1 MKNSLVGNSLLS
13 NPFLNK
19 GTAFT
24 EKERDNYNL
33 TGTLPNK
40 IEKIEEQSNRVYAQF
55 LTKQTNLEKRSY
67 LMEIFNTNCTLFYFL
82 MKKHIVEFM
91 PIVYDPTVA
100 ESIEKYSELFI
111 SPQNAAFLSINHPN
125 LIRKT
130 LKNAAQ
136 GRDIKLIVVT
146 DAEEILGIGDW
157 GVNGVD
163 ICVGKLMVYTA
174 AAGINPENV
183 LPVVLDTGTNNKKL
197 LNDALYLGERHARVR
212 GPKYNTFVDLFVEN
226 AEALFPDLY
235 LHWEDFG
242 RANATAI
249 LERYKNKITTF
260 NDDVQG
266 TGIVSLAGILG
277 ALKISGEK
285 ITDQILV
292 TFGAGTAGV
301 GIANQIYDEMVR
313 QGLSE
318 SDAKSRFFLVD
329 KQGLLFTD
337 TPDLTFE
344 QKKFARDRGAC
355 SGVESLT
362 SLSAVVKQVKPTI
375 LIGTSTQPGSF
386 TEELVKEM
394 ASHTKRPIIFPLSN
408 PTELAEATA
417 SDLIKWTNGK
427 ALVATGIPSEPV
439 EHNGITYQI
448 GQANNALMYPGL
460 GLGIL
465 ASTAKLINGE
475 ILSKASHALSGLVDY
490 KQLGAAVLP
499 PVKDITHISDRIAK
513 KVIESVLEQ
522 KLNKKTITSAEDAI
536 KAIKWTPEYV

>member
-1 MKNSLVGNSLLS
+1 MKNSPVGNSLLS

-318 SDAKSRFFLVD
+318 SDAKRRFFLVD

-355 SGVESLT
+355 SGAESLT

>member
-1 MKNSLVGNSLLS
+1 MKNSPAGNSLLS

-174 AAGINPENV
+174 AAGIPPENV

-318 SDAKSRFFLVD
+318 SDAKRRIFLVD

-344 QKKFARDRGAC
+344 QKKFARDRGAF
-355 SGVESLT
+355 SGAESLT
-362 SLSAVVKQVKPTI
+362 SLSAVVQQVKPTV

-427 ALVATGIPSEPV
+427 ALVATGVPSEPV

>member
-1 MKNSLVGNSLLS
+1 MKNSPAGNSLLS

-33 TGTLPNK
+33 IGTLPNK

-174 AAGINPENV
+174 AAGIPPENV

-318 SDAKSRFFLVD
+318 SDAKRRIFLVD

-344 QKKFARDRGAC
+344 QKKFARDRGAF
-355 SGVESLT
+355 SGAESLT
-362 SLSAVVKQVKPTI
+362 SLSAVVQQVKPTV
-375 LIGTSTQPGSF
+375 LIGTSTQPSSF

-394 ASHTKRPIIFPLSN
+394 ASYTKRPIIFPLSN

-427 ALVATGIPSEPV
+427 ALVATGVPSEPV

>member
-1 MKNSLVGNSLLS
+1 MKNSPVGNSLLS

-318 SDAKSRFFLVD
+318 SDAKRRFFLVD

-344 QKKFARDRGAC
+344 QKKFARDRGSC
-355 SGVESLT
+355 SGAESLT

>member
-1 MKNSLVGNSLLS
+1 MKNSPAGNSLLS

-174 AAGINPENV
+174 AAGIPPENV

-318 SDAKSRFFLVD
+318 SDAKRRIFLVD

-344 QKKFARDRGAC
+344 QKKFARDRGAF
-355 SGVESLT
+355 SGAESLT
-362 SLSAVVKQVKPTI
+362 SLSAVVQQVKPTV
-375 LIGTSTQPGSF
+375 LIGTSTQPSSF

-394 ASHTKRPIIFPLSN
+394 ASYTKRPIIFPLSN

-427 ALVATGIPSEPV
+427 ALVATGVPSEPV

>member
-1 MKNSLVGNSLLS
+1 MKNSPAGNSLLS

-301 GIANQIYDEMVR
+301 GIANQIYEEMVR

-318 SDAKSRFFLVD
+318 SDAKRRIFLVD

-344 QKKFARDRGAC
+344 QKKFARDRGAF
-355 SGVESLT
+355 SGAESLT
-362 SLSAVVKQVKPTI
+362 SLSAVVQQVKPTV

-427 ALVATGIPSEPV
+427 ALVATGVPSEPV